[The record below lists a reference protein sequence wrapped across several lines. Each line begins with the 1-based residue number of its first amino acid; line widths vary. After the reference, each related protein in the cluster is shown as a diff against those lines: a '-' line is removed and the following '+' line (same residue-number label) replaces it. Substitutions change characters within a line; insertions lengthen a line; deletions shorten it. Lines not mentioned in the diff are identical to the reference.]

1 MAWFRPTLESL
12 IKRNQ
17 ADIESSIDGV
27 DAKVRRKNLNIIAKM
42 VSALAHGLYGNLAY
56 NVKQIFHDTADTE
69 NLRRH
74 ASLWLDVPLK
84 EASYAVGP
92 VVLLGTNGVLV
103 EADTVLIRADGVE
116 YSTDAEATISAGQ
129 AVVNVT
135 ALTPG
140 QTSNAVA
147 GTVLSLASPIAGING
162 SATVDAA
169 ALTGGADEES
179 DISLSNRVGMRIKNP
194 PHGGANHDYI
204 AWALEVSGVTRAWV
218 YPQELGGGTVTVRF
232 VRDDDASLIP
242 DAAEVLVVQ
251 NHIDDSRPTT
261 ADVSVVAPIASPL
274 DFTLSVTPNTDAVK
288 AAVISELTDLLRR
301 ESIPAGTIPANL
313 IPKGVIPGK
322 LLISHI
328 REAISLAAGE
338 TNYNMTSPVADVEV
352 TTGHMITLGNF
363 TWL

>member
-1 MAWFRPTLESL
+1 MTWFRPTLESL

-17 ADIESSIDGV
+17 ADVESSIDGV
-27 DAKVRRKNLNIIAKM
+27 DAKVRRSNLNIIAKM
-42 VSALAHGLYGNLAY
+42 VSALAHGLYGYLAY

-74 ASLWLDVPLK
+74 ASLWLEVPLK

-92 VVLLGTNGVLV
+92 VVLVGANGVLV
-103 EADTVLIRADGVE
+103 EADTVLIRADGIE
-116 YSTDAEATISAGQ
+116 YSTDADATISAGQ

-140 QTSNAVA
+140 QIGNAVV
-147 GTVLSLASPIAGING
+147 GTILSLASPIAGING
-162 SATVDAA
+162 TATVDAA

-179 DISLSNRVGMRIKNP
+179 DVSLSNRVGMRIKNP
-194 PHGGANHDYI
+194 PHGGANHDYQ
-204 AWALEVSGVTRAWV
+204 AWALEIPGVTRAWV
-218 YPQELGGGTVTVRF
+218 YPKELGAGTVTVRF
-232 VRDDDASLIP
+232 VRDDDANLIP
-242 DAAEVLVVQ
+242 DAAEVLAVQ
-251 NHIDDSRPTT
+251 TYIDDNRPTT

-274 DFTLSVTPNTDAVK
+274 DFTLAVTPNTDAVK
-288 AAVISELTDLLRR
+288 AAVISELADLVRR
-301 ESIPAGTIPANL
+301 ESIPAGTTPANL

-338 TNYNMTSPVADVEV
+338 TNYNMTSPAADVEV
-352 TTGHMITLGNF
+352 TTGYMITLGNF